1 MSRFKIDLTKTE
13 QQSASKPT
21 QFLAEHIKQEKPGIF
36 TKILKIIGVLI
47 LLFAV
52 FGAIGGFFYWQYLKS
67 TPQYSLALL
76 VDSAR
81 QNDEQK
87 VDELV
92 DTDAVVEDFLP
103 QITDKAIELYGRNL
117 PPEVLKKVARVA
129 TPLMP
134 AVKERARAELPNLI
148 RQKTQKFEDIPFW
161 AIAVGAGK
169 YLDIQQDGGKAFVNS
184 KLQDR
189 PLEIE
194 MRKNGNLWQVVAV
207 KDEIL
212 AQQIAERI
220 GKEIMEL
227 AKKKGEDNLK
237 DAGRELGVE
246 NIKNLFED
254 FSEIFN
260 Q

>member
-1 MSRFKIDLTKTE
+1 MSRFKIDLKKTDK
-13 QQSASKPT
+13 QSSSKPT
-21 QFLAEHIKQEKPGIF
+21 PFLAEHTKPEKPGMF
-36 TKILKIIGVLI
+36 AKVLKTIAVLVLLMAVVGV
-47 LLFAV
+47 
-52 FGAIGGFFYWQYLKS
+52 IGGFFYWQYLKS

-81 QNDEQK
+81 QNDQQK
-87 VDELV
+87 VVELV

-117 PPEVLKKVARVA
+117 PPDVLKKVARVA

-134 AVKERARAELPNLI
+134 AVKERARDELPNLI

-161 AIAVGAGK
+161 AIAVGAGR
-169 YLDIQQDGGKAFVNS
+169 YLDIKQDGDKAFVNS

-194 MRKNGNLWQVVAV
+194 MKKNGNLWQVVSV
-207 KDEIL
+207 KDELL

-227 AKKKGEDNLK
+227 AKKKGEDSLN
-237 DAGRELGVE
+237 DAGKELGVE